1 MSGAETVDW
10 FTALLVLGIGLSL
23 GTAAVLL
30 VAAASRRAG
39 RAAAALPLP
48 VRDLAGKRDVLLRQ
62 LREMEDTA
70 SKRTPEQLARERYA
84 LELEAAGV
92 LLALGERLPQEGSR
106 RAPKGRAAASA
117 HQAPAEPTR
126 AGLRGF
132 LWGTGSATAILL
144 VAFFVYQSAKPRDP
158 GGSVTGDAAMSGRS
172 GSAGAAADAEEARIK
187 AALARNPADT
197 DARLALAQIYFAR
210 QDWMG
215 VWNETSRV
223 LEREPGNPPAL
234 AYQAVVRMAMGQND
248 VAVGL
253 LSRALAADP
262 DLVDAYTYLALGYL
276 RMGRPRDAEA
286 TMTRASTRFPDRAP
300 EFRQLLAEMKK
311 QEPAV
316 ASSGSPSG
324 APDPHAGLGTPGAET
339 QAGQPAG
346 RSGGRRV
353 SGTIDVDPSVRNRI
367 APGAV
372 LFVFA
377 REAGA
382 VGGPPVAVKRLSPTF
397 PAVFE
402 LSESDSMMGQPFPDT
417 LVIEARLDSDGDPTT
432 RSPTDPKARVEQV
445 KAGRSDVHLVLR

>member
-1 MSGAETVDW
+1 MTGVVAVDW
-10 FTALLVLGIGLSL
+10 FPALLVLGIGLAL
-23 GTAAVLL
+23 GTAVLL

-39 RAAAALPLP
+39 RAAAAVPLA
-48 VRDLAGKRDVLLRQ
+48 VRDLEGKRDALLRQ
-62 LREMEDTA
+62 LRELEDLA

-92 LLALGERLPQEGSR
+92 LLALGEHAPVEVSR
-106 RAPKGRAAASA
+106 RASKTAAAASRREE
-117 HQAPAEPTR
+117 PARPER

-132 LWGTGSATAILL
+132 LWGTCSATAVLL
-144 VAFFVYQSAKPRDP
+144 VAFLVYQSAKPRDP
-158 GGSVTGDAAMSGRS
+158 GGSVTGEVAMSGRS
-172 GSAGAAADAEEARIK
+172 AGAGAEDDGEEARIK

-197 DARLALAQIYFAR
+197 GAHLALAQLYLSR

-234 AYQAVVRMAMGQND
+234 AYQAVVRMAMGQTD

-253 LSRALAADP
+253 LSKALAADP
-262 DLVDAYTYLALGYL
+262 DLIDGYIYLALGYV

-300 EFRQLLAEMKK
+300 EFRRLLAEMKK
-311 QEPAV
+311 EEPAATKG
-316 ASSGSPSG
+316 ASSG
-324 APDPHAGLGTPGAET
+324 APDPHAGLATPAAGTQSA
-339 QAGQPAG
+339 QRAGG
-346 RSGGRRV
+346 SSGRRV
-353 SGTIDVDPSVRNRI
+353 SGTIDIDPSVRSRI

-382 VGGPPVAVKRLSPTF
+382 AGGPPVAVKRLSPTF
-397 PAVFE
+397 PAAFE
-402 LSESDSMMGQPFPDT
+402 LGESDSMMGQPFPDS

-432 RSPTDPKARVEQV
+432 RSPTDPKARVERV
-445 KAGRSDVHLVLR
+445 KVGRSDVHLVLR